1 MIMIL
6 QKIMFT
12 LAHLKKFNKRIG
24 LVDEYKKN
32 YIFRMVAIE
41 ILKIKKKINLSKNK
55 LAILVSNNCFSF
67 VFIYLACLIYRTK
80 IIILN
85 ENQFKNNLNKIIKK
99 NLPDYIFTKNDV
111 SFF

>member
-1 MIMIL
+1 
-6 QKIMFT
+6 MFT

-24 LVDEYKKN
+24 LVDEYKKIT
-32 YIFRMVAIE
+32 YSEIVIE

-67 VFIYLACLIYRTK
+67 VFIYLACLICRTK

-85 ENQFKNNLNKIIKK
+85 EDQFKNNLKKSLKI
-99 NLPDYIFTKNDV
+99 
-111 SFF
+111 